1 MTDHEH
7 IATLQRYVWTLELLG
22 ESLVHH
28 DERLECDH
36 QLQLSF
42 RATAGIHQAIK
53 IISRLAGE
61 QCGKLLGEGRAWERE

>member
-1 MTDHEH
+1 MTEHER
-7 IATLQRYVWTLELLG
+7 IATLQSYVWTLELLG

-28 DERLECDH
+28 ERLECDH
-36 QLQLSF
+36 QPPLSF

-61 QCGKLLGEGRAWERE
+61 QCGKLLGEEQVGGGV

>member
-1 MTDHEH
+1 MTDNEH

-28 DERLECDH
+28 DEQLECDH
-36 QLQLSF
+36 QPQLSF
-42 RATAGIHQAIK
+42 RATAGIHQAIR

-61 QCGKLLGEGRAWERE
+61 QCGKLLDEGRAGEGE